1 MRYLT
6 VEEVLELHARLLEQS
21 GGSGEVRDLG
31 ALASAVERPRMTFG
45 GEELYPTVAEKAA
58 VLGFALARTHPFVD
72 GNKRTAHAA
81 MEVFL
86 VLNGYEIEAPVD
98 EQERVFLSL
107 AAGEVERD
115 AFADWI
121 RTHLTEHS

>member
-21 GGSGEVRDLG
+21 GGSEGLRDSG
-31 ALASAVERPRMTFG
+31 ALASAVEQPRMTFG
-45 GEELYPTVAEKAA
+45 GEDLYPTVAEKAA
-58 VLGFALARTHPFVD
+58 ALGFALAQNHPFVD
-72 GNKRTAHAA
+72 GNKRAAHAA

-121 RTHLTEHS
+121 KTHLTERS

>member
-1 MRYLT
+1 MT
-6 VEEVLELHARLLEQS
+6 F
-21 GGSGEVRDLG
+21 SGEG
-31 ALASAVERPRMTFG
+31 
-45 GEELYPTVAEKAA
+45 LYPTVAEKAA
-58 VLGFALARTHPFVD
+58 VVGFALATNHPFVD

-86 VLNGYEIEAPVD
+86 VLNGYEIAAPVA

-115 AFADWI
+115 ALADWI
-121 RTHLTEHS
+121 TTHLTERS